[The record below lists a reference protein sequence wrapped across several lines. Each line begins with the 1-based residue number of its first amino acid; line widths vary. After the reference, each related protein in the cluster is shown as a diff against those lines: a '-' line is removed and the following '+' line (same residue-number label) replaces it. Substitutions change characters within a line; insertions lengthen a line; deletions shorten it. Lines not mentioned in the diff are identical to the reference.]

1 MSTYAEREA
10 QMNANR
16 VNTGKGYWLAW
27 FLASIVGYGVGAF
40 VGISS
45 AWRFFPAGNFG
56 LTMGTVMGV
65 TGGYFQWVVL
75 RERIAGVSLWV
86 LVNALG
92 LGAAIGTIFA
102 TDQANNAMAGMVILG
117 SVFGV
122 VGGILQWL
130 ILRGK
135 LARSG
140 WWLLANLF
148 GSMIGAIALPIA
160 SPMLEP
166 GQRELGMM
174 TLGLL
179 FGAGNGAIT
188 GTALLWLLR
197 QSPSNDVEGL
207 ATAQ

>member
-1 MSTYAEREA
+1 MKTEHTNVGWGFGLAWLLASSIGYGIGAFMGMST
-10 QMNANR
+10 
-16 VNTGKGYWLAW
+16 
-27 FLASIVGYGVGAF
+27 
-40 VGISS
+40 
-45 AWRFFPAGNFG
+45 AWRFLPAVDFG
-56 LTMGTVMGV
+56 ITTGTVMGI

-75 RERIAGVSLWV
+75 RERIAGAGLWG
-86 LVNALG
+86 LASALG
-92 LGAAIGTIFA
+92 LGAAIGAIFA
-102 TDQANNAMAGMVILG
+102 TDQENNAMAGMVILG

-122 VGGILQWL
+122 VSGILQWL

-166 GQRELGMM
+166 GQQELGMM

-188 GTALLWLLR
+188 GAALLWMLR
-197 QSPSNDVEGL
+197 QSSSGDIEAL
-207 ATAQ
+207 ATAH